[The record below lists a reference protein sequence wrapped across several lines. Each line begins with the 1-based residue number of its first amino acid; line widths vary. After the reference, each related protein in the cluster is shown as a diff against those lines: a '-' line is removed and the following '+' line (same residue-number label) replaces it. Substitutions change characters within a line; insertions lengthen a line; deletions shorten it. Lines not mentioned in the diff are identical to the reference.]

1 MPQPEAPHIL
11 LSLILDTSGD
21 ALGFSVVT
29 PQGACLL
36 QAADHLNQRQ
46 QHSAAL
52 PHYLQQLLALL
63 QQPHYR
69 LAHVWVNVG
78 PGSFTGLR
86 ASLVLAR
93 TLGQFWSHSGQEGPL
108 GETPPPV
115 FHAFTTFQRLAVQ
128 AQQAQALP
136 STTPCVQVALDAR
149 LGNSYSATLS
159 QQPQKEGPAV
169 WRLQTPATW
178 GPTHQLEA
186 SGPCITS
193 LSLRD
198 TLPAPIARL
207 CTAPVD
213 SFTPYFAQALQRIG
227 QWEDPQPLASWQ
239 QLEPLYL
246 QGPNISV
253 SKKAK
258 AAATNLP

>member
-1 MPQPEAPHIL
+1 MSTSL
-11 LSLILDTSGD
+11 NLILDTSGD

-29 PQGACLL
+29 QQGACLL
-36 QAADHLNQRQ
+36 QAAAHLNQRQ

-63 QQPHYR
+63 QPPHHR

-93 TLGQFWSHSGQEGPL
+93 TLGQFWSESPWGN
-108 GETPPPV
+108 TPPPQ
-115 FHAFTTFQRLAVQ
+115 FHAFTTFQRLVVQ

-136 STTPCVQVALDAR
+136 CHTPCVPVALDAR
-149 LGNSYSATLS
+149 LGKSYCATLS
-159 QQPQKEGPAV
+159 QDKAGGWQLQAPAAWLPV
-169 WRLQTPATW
+169 A
-178 GPTHQLEA
+178 QLEA
-186 SGPCITS
+186 LLKPLDACITS
-193 LSLRD
+193 PSLRGD
-198 TLPAPIARL
+198 GLRAPNSL
-207 CTAPVD
+207 CTEALA
-213 SFTPYFAQALQRIG
+213 PYFAEALACIA
-227 QWEDPQPLASWQ
+227 QWEDPHPLASWQ

-253 SKKAK
+253 SKKTK